1 MKSIILVASVLSAL
15 AFQLNDPIKG
25 SKPASVFAIKNLPPQ
40 ANAGE
45 DIHFSLND
53 FVQLDG
59 TSSRE
64 ADGIISR
71 YQWIQVGGRA
81 VTIVNPQAA
90 ITAINGCTAG
100 QYVFQ
105 LTVTDD
111 KGSFATDE
119 IRLTVK

>member
-1 MKSIILVASVLSAL
+1 MKSIILVASVLSTL
-15 AFQLNDPIKG
+15 AFQFNDPVKG
-25 SKPASVFAIKNLPPQ
+25 VKKEAVSTVKNLPPQ

-45 DIHFSLND
+45 DLVFSIND

-71 YQWIQVGGRA
+71 YQWKQVSGPIA
-81 VTIVNPQAA
+81 TIINPQAA
-90 ITAINGCTAG
+90 ITAISGCSKG
-100 QYVFQ
+100 EYLFQ

-111 KGSFATDE
+111 KGSIASDE
-119 IRLTVK
+119 IRMTVK